1 MPRLE
6 RPSTRLHA
14 GGVGRG
20 DGSRR
25 EGSSIRRISRRVF
38 ESDTEG
44 PHAWTVATLISPGG
58 RHHGSLASQTVTS
71 LCAAGDGLKIRFA
84 ARRRPERS
92 AEPSTSTGGPDSHS
106 HIAQGCR
113 RCPSANHHVGR
124 APQRQLMQGMTDE
137 SRAKKRKRA
146 TRSVNHMAIRQLSC
160 GGGGRSGVQTCT
172 PAHGQYRESSFAV
185 EVRELFVVRRHGA
198 GRLSYRR
205 WQRYNRQQG

>member
-1 MPRLE
+1 M
-6 RPSTRLHA
+6 
-14 GGVGRG
+14 
-20 DGSRR
+20 
-25 EGSSIRRISRRVF
+25 
-38 ESDTEG
+38 
-44 PHAWTVATLISPGG
+44 ATLFSPCG
-58 RHHGSLASQTVTS
+58 RRRGSLASKTVTS
-71 LCAAGDGLKIRFA
+71 SFAAGDGLKIRFA

-92 AEPSTSTGGPDSHS
+92 AEPSTSKGGSDSHS

-113 RCPSANHHVGR
+113 RCPSANHHVRR
-124 APQRQLMQGMTDE
+124 APQRQLMQGTTGE
-137 SRAKKRKRA
+137 SHARKRKRV

-205 WQRYNRQQG
+205 WQRCTRQQG